1 MKSDCSKPR
10 LNELFQNLMSVVCEG
25 IPEFRLYDTRKIAVS
40 VARSRN
46 RTHYG
51 VWASVTP
58 LRYVG
63 GSMTRRGSRAGLSG
77 HYAYRQPQIEKAHP
91 DALYLMTFYVPR
103 FFCLSP
109 RDRIET
115 VVHELYHL
123 HPTLRGDLRRFAHPH
138 MHHGPTPALF
148 KRKVSSLAEQAIQ
161 SFPGILQHPLLS
173 GREEDFAETKA
184 HRYSRPRRVFEP
196 QPGWG
201 FKWAALLGAALWLF
215 STLAAHA
222 AAPVHTLRS
231 GTIYAQPSTGS
242 KVMGK
247 FSEDTRFDAVRL
259 SPNKTWV
266 EVRGRNGSGWIPR
279 AWVESLRSGGSRD
292 DLPEGA
298 TAPGVNAGEDLESES
313 AASLDDVGSLGDDG
327 EDSKLRAFDAKSDRY
342 FVTQK
347 GTLFEKPSR
356 MASRYGVV
364 EKDDEI
370 MVLEKSTD
378 GAWTR
383 LRLLITGEEG
393 WWPSRW
399 IRRTKETRLGT
410 SKPNAVEA
418 NLAWGAKEHG
428 FGARVGYSHN
438 ILKGGLEGRPRD
450 RFEIG
455 AEGGFWMGKTLTY
468 STISAKLK
476 FMQASVF
483 GRYIGMSD
491 DGHIGGGLELGV
503 SYQKYTLTTVG
514 ITDTGILADLTDAAS
529 TSAIGLH
536 LGVLGFYSIRE
547 NLIVILGARSHISTG
562 PFAYAFA
569 GAGFRF

>member
-25 IPEFRLYDTRKIAVS
+25 IPEFRHYDTRKIAVS

-63 GSMTRRGSRAGLSG
+63 GSMTRKGSRAGLPG
-77 HYAYRQPQIEKAHP
+77 LYAYRQPQIEKAHP

-173 GREEDFAETKA
+173 GREEDFAETRA

-201 FKWAALLGAALWLF
+201 FKWAAVLGAVLWLF
-215 STLAAHA
+215 SALSVHA
-222 AAPVHTLRS
+222 AAPVRTLRA
-231 GTIYAQPSTGS
+231 GTIYTQPSTGS
-242 KVMGK
+242 PVVGK
-247 FSEDTRFDAVRL
+247 FAEDTRLEAVRL
-259 SPNKTWV
+259 SPSKTWV
-266 EVRGRNGSGWIPR
+266 EVRGRNGNGWVPR
-279 AWVESLRSGGSRD
+279 AWVESLRSGGSKS

-298 TAPGVNAGEDLESES
+298 TPPGVGAEDLESES
-313 AASLDDVGSLGDDG
+313 GASLDDVGSLGDDG
-327 EDSKLRAFDAKSDRY
+327 EDLKLRAFDAKSDRY
-342 FVTQK
+342 FTTQK
-347 GTLFEKPSR
+347 GVLFEKPSR

-364 EKDDEI
+364 EKDDEVA
-370 MVLEKSTD
+370 VLEKSSD

-399 IRRTKETRLGT
+399 IRRAKETRLGT
-410 SKPNAVEA
+410 SKVNAVEA
-418 NLAWGAKEHG
+418 DLAWGSKEHG
-428 FGARVGYSHN
+428 FGFRAGYSRN
-438 ILKGGLEGRPRD
+438 IMRGGLEGRPRD
-450 RFEIG
+450 RFEVG
-455 AEGGFWMGKTLTY
+455 GEGGYWLGKTLAY
-468 STISAKLK
+468 LDKSAKVT
-476 FMQASVF
+476 FMQASLF
-483 GRYIGMSD
+483 GRYIGMAD
-491 DGHIGGGLELGV
+491 DGHFGGGVELGL
-503 SYQKYTLTTVG
+503 SYQKYTFTTSG
-514 ITDTGILADLTDAAS
+514 ITDTTILADLTDATS

-547 NLIVILGARSHISTG
+547 NLLIMAGARTHISTG
-562 PFAYAFA
+562 PFAYLFA
-569 GAGFRF
+569 GAVFRF